1 MLTRTRDRCSPFKFE
16 SPEEK
21 SYFTDEIIPIK
32 CNMYFSGATDALVG
46 PLTYMATH
54 LLVHTPCTIPLHR
67 YHFSIPSAAWEIV

>member
-1 MLTRTRDRCSPFKFE
+1 
-16 SPEEK
+16 
-21 SYFTDEIIPIK
+21 
-32 CNMYFSGATDALVG
+32 MYFSGATDALVG